1 MPIHIKASSE
11 DIARNVITS
20 GDPGR
25 VDLLSTLLTDAKIVN
40 THRGLKTITGYY
52 KNSRVT
58 IATHGIGAPSAAI
71 VFEEL
76 HQLGARRIIRLGTAG
91 GIRRDTK
98 IGDVVVATAA
108 AYNLGGCSIGQ
119 YMPGICGAT
128 GADPKLTSRIMDFLE
143 ENNIPY
149 KYGPVFSSD
158 AFYAEDPS
166 FAARMEHYGIVAVE
180 MEAAVLFSLGWMRKF
195 EAACV
200 LVISDVLHGE
210 EAFKKYLTTEELA
223 ELFIK
228 IGKIILE
235 VYNKYYKG
243 E

>member
-76 HQLGARRIIRLGTAG
+76 HQLGARRIIR
-91 GIRRDTK
+91 
-98 IGDVVVATAA
+98 
-108 AYNLGGCSIGQ
+108 
-119 YMPGICGAT
+119 
-128 GADPKLTSRIMDFLE
+128 
-143 ENNIPY
+143 
-149 KYGPVFSSD
+149 
-158 AFYAEDPS
+158 
-166 FAARMEHYGIVAVE
+166 
-180 MEAAVLFSLGWMRKF
+180 
-195 EAACV
+195 
-200 LVISDVLHGE
+200 
-210 EAFKKYLTTEELA
+210 
-223 ELFIK
+223 
-228 IGKIILE
+228 
-235 VYNKYYKG
+235 
-243 E
+243 